1 SENSSEKIFTLMIN
15 QKKHYKLIANLS

>member
-1 SENSSEKIFTLMIN
+1 ENSSEKIFTLMIN

>member
-1 SENSSEKIFTLMIN
+1 KIFTLMIN

>member
-1 SENSSEKIFTLMIN
+1 SSEKIFTLMIN